1 MFYVQVVDK
10 AVMILTN
17 DNLELACQV
26 VEKTASDKA
35 IREVDERLQVA
46 YQVSAFHPSANTSS
60 DKLALWVSQLPVL
73 YHQSDIHS
81 GCEHPARS
89 ALGHA
94 WHAFM
99 QTPIKT

>member
-1 MFYVQVVDK
+1 MSYVQVVDK

-46 YQVSAFHPSANTSS
+46 YQVQCFLTLCKYSFRQACTVHESACGTIS
-60 DKLALWVSQLPVL
+60 PVC
-73 YHQSDIHS
+73 HQ
-81 GCEHPARS
+81 
-89 ALGHA
+89 
-94 WHAFM
+94 
-99 QTPIKT
+99 

>member
-46 YQVSAFHPSANTSS
+46 YQVQCFFFLCKYNFSQVCNVHELACGTISPVCHP
-60 DKLALWVSQLPVL
+60 
-73 YHQSDIHS
+73 
-81 GCEHPARS
+81 
-89 ALGHA
+89 
-94 WHAFM
+94 
-99 QTPIKT
+99 

>member
-46 YQVSAFHPSANTSS
+46 YQVQCF
-60 DKLALWVSQLPVL
+60 
-73 YHQSDIHS
+73 
-81 GCEHPARS
+81 
-89 ALGHA
+89 
-94 WHAFM
+94 
-99 QTPIKT
+99 